1 VLQPVV
7 QFGTAIHGKSLSG
20 GALNGVQKLLLVQE
34 ILSAQRK
41 KACYPVWILANKAA
55 TPGVAA
61 VTRA

>member
-1 VLQPVV
+1 LR
-7 QFGTAIHGKSLSG
+7 TAIHGKSLSG